1 VDLRYVPLSLRSIDA
16 LRSELAVLPFFEDER
31 PLRAAAGLCDWRLC
45 GRLSRLIESGRVVG
59 TLGESLLC
67 PAGPRLPFERLLL
80 VGVGPRD
87 RFDDRAFELANS
99 KVLAAL
105 MGLRVRNVA
114 VSIPGRSVGL
124 LAAEDAGRRFLAAIA
139 AGADELD
146 ELALLDEPD
155 ALRAMAPGADA
166 ERRRQRAHGPA

>member
-1 VDLRYVPLSLRSIDA
+1 MDLRYVPLSLRSIDS
-16 LRSELAVLPFFEDER
+16 LRSELAVLSFFEDER

-45 GRLSRLIESGRVVG
+45 GRLSRLIESGRVNG
-59 TLGESLLC
+59 ALGEAVLC

-80 VGVGPRD
+80 VGVGPRE
-87 RFDDRAFELANS
+87 RFDDRAFDVANAR
-99 KVLAAL
+99 VLAAL
-105 MGLRVRNVA
+105 VGLRVRNVA

-124 LAAEDAGRRFLAAIA
+124 LSADDAGRRFLAAIA

-146 ELALLDEPD
+146 EVALLDEPD

-166 ERRRQRAHGPA
+166 ERRRQRARSPE